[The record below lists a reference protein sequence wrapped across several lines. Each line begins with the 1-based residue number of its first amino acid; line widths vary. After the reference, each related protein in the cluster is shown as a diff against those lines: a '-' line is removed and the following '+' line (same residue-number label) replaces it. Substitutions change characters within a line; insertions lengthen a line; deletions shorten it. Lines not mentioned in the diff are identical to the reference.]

1 MKPIF
6 LDPPFDSV
14 CFYVF
19 FCFGDFLG
27 NGDPF
32 GDVFII
38 FRMYR
43 VVGVDWVLDCVWRSQ
58 NLIPY
63 PTEI

>member
-38 FRMYR
+38 FQ
-43 VVGVDWVLDCVWRSQ
+43 GDSRSVFDKYE
-58 NLIPY
+58 LKWHSS
-63 PTEI
+63 ELGER

>member
-14 CFYVF
+14 CFYGF

-32 GDVFII
+32 GDRNIVFPAVMAATLLSTANMMRII
-38 FRMYR
+38 S
-43 VVGVDWVLDCVWRSQ
+43 LQ
-58 NLIPY
+58 
-63 PTEI
+63 

>member
-14 CFYVF
+14 CFYGF

-32 GDVFII
+32 GDRNIVFPI
-38 FRMYR
+38 
-43 VVGVDWVLDCVWRSQ
+43 RSMAAMAMPARIQ
-58 NLIPY
+58 
-63 PTEI
+63 